1 MDLNQNKRVLVLF
14 SATVMYLNLIRILFL
29 VTTFTVSNLVIRSAT
44 AAEVRSFATVKE
56 HYQLNGTGFICSRT
70 STQQRRKL
78 LFRAPLDGS
87 NLAISSKFGPRRH
100 PVMKTRKAHM
110 GIDYAVPRGTPIKS
124 TANGKIQFAGRQ
136 KGYGKVIK
144 ISHIGGFTTVYAHQS
159 RFKPGLKRGSFVMRG
174 ETIGYVGSTGTTTG
188 NNLHYEVRVN
198 NKPVDPLMVDKS

>member
-1 MDLNQNKRVLVLF
+1 
-14 SATVMYLNLIRILFL
+14 MYFKLLRILFL
-29 VTTFTVSNLVIRSAT
+29 ATTFIASIAGIRSAA
-44 AAEVRSFATVKE
+44 AAEVRSFSIVKE
-56 HYQLNGTGFICSRT
+56 RYQLNGTGLICSRV

-78 LFRAPLDGS
+78 LFRAPLDGP

-100 PVMKTRKAHM
+100 PVKKIRKAHM
-110 GIDYAVPRGTPIKS
+110 GIDFAVPRGTPIKS
-124 TANGKIQFAGRQ
+124 TANGKIQFVGRQ

-144 ISHIGGFTTVYAHQS
+144 ISHMGSFTTIYAHQS
-159 RFKPGLKRGSFVMRG
+159 RFTPGIKAGSFVMRG